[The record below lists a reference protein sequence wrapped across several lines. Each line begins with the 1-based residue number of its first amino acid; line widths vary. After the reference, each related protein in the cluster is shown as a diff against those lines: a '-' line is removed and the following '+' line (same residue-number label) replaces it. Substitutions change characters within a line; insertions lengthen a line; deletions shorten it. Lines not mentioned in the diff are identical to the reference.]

1 MKANYITQSDTVE
14 SGKFTYEHKQRTIA
28 AYGQIHIIPVRN
40 VEFSEKLEQATK
52 NISEQVT
59 TTDSVT
65 AILDGMKLFIGAD
78 EVNRIFPKIEEVD
91 VDEVLA
97 FWRALNYE
105 LGRNQTELLSKYAPA
120 PAIRNPR

>member
-1 MKANYITQSDTVE
+1 MKANYITQSSTVE
-14 SGKFTYEHKQRTIA
+14 SGKFTYERKQRTLE
-28 AYGQIHIIPVRN
+28 AYGQVYNIPVRN

-65 AILDGMKLFIGAD
+65 AILEGMKLFIGAD
-78 EVNRIFPKIEEVD
+78 EVKRIFSKIEEVD
-91 VDEVLA
+91 VDEILSL
-97 FWRALNYE
+97 WRALNYE